1 MNKYM
6 KIALLSLAL
15 IVGASA
21 NDGSK
26 QTVVRFSAPVEAPGV
41 ILPAGNYVFRLAG
54 DESNRDL
61 IEIFKEE
68 EDEPMAT
75 LTTIPTS
82 RSSVT
87 EGVALM
93 FEQKP
98 DGRPEALRQLFYPG
112 EIEGVEFVYE
122 ARPVTADG
130 DQGDDSDGGNDDVPQ
145 VVKNTLGRA
154 LQEQPL
160 NVIVIPLPDETG
172 AEAGVASEN

>member
-6 KIALLSLAL
+6 KIALLSMAL

-26 QTVVRFSAPVEAPGV
+26 QTVVRFSAPVEPPGV

-87 EGVALM
+87 KGAALM

-130 DQGDDSDGGNDDVPQ
+130 DQGDDIGGGDGAPQ
-145 VVKNTLGRA
+145 AAENTFGRA

-160 NVIVIPLPDETG
+160 NVIVIPLPDEAG
-172 AEAGVASEN
+172 AEVGVASKN